1 MEAPA
6 SAQAPQGSRH
16 RGDGGGS
23 LGSLRTAPTT
33 YWVALAAAAAVVIG
47 SFGTWATALGGLLS
61 KSGTEGD
68 GVLTLVLAVVA
79 LLGLWAFWREP
90 RRWAAVGV
98 LVLGVLIFAIG
109 IYDLVDIENTA
120 DVSAGWGLYLVVA
133 ASAIL
138 GPVSFDLTR
147 RFVRLGL
154 PRSTNS

>member
-1 MEAPA
+1 MEAQA
-6 SAQAPQGSRH
+6 SAQAPQRSR
-16 RGDGGGS
+16 RQGDGGGS

-33 YWVALAAAAAVVIG
+33 YWAALAAAAAVVIG

-79 LLGLWAFWREP
+79 LLGLWAFWRKP

-109 IYDLVDIENTA
+109 IYDLVDVESTA
-120 DVSAGWGLYLVVA
+120 NVSAGWGLYLVVA

-138 GPVSFDLTR
+138 GPVSFDLAR
-147 RFVRLGL
+147 RFVRLGP